1 METKEQDSKVALQ
14 ETTNRFSEALKKGN
28 VTVLASIFSEN
39 VFFKFPGQEPLKGRD
54 AVKNTLE
61 ELFKQGITGQLNTL
75 KLDVSQSGEMAY
87 EVGEYKL
94 HAGGNII
101 DQGNY
106 LTVYKLN
113 GEKWEI
119 FDDVISSSTAAG

>member
-1 METKEQDSKVALQ
+1 METNKQDNKVALQ
-14 ETTNRFSEALKKGN
+14 ETTDRFSEALKKGN
-28 VTVLASIFSEN
+28 LTVIGPIFSEN
-39 VFFKFPGQEPLKGRD
+39 VFFKFPKQNPLKGRD
-54 AVKNTLE
+54 AVRNTLG

-75 KLDVSQSGEMAY
+75 KLDVCQSGEMAY

-101 DQGNY
+101 DHGNY

-119 FDDVISSSTAAG
+119 IDDVISSSSAAE